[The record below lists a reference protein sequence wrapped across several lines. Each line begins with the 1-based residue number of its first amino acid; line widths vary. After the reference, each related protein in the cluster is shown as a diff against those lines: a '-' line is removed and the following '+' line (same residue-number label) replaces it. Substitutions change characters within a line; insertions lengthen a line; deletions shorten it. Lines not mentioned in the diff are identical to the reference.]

1 MLGLHGIGDSHD
13 ECELLARQFLN
24 IHLCGAQDVGH
35 EDEFFVGNAC
45 KDFLGA
51 SIQVIAIPPA

>member
-1 MLGLHGIGDSHD
+1 MASKTPTKSAN
-13 ECELLARQFLN
+13 ARHFLN

-35 EDEFFVGNAC
+35 EDEFFVGNAS

>member
-1 MLGLHGIGDSHD
+1 MLGRYGIGDSH
-13 ECELLARQFLN
+13 EESELLARHFLN

-35 EDEFFVGNAC
+35 EDEFFVGNAS

-51 SIQVIAIPPA
+51 SIQVTAIPPA